1 MISSA
6 SASPQWLPAARPDG
20 KLWKGFIAQKL
31 RDVIGALRGRIAKH
45 QRHDGRGLVTHTAG
59 WSTPDDPA
67 RNIER
72 AHGVKLV
79 FHQTVPPIL
88 PSDRF
93 DELVVTNGDLVLVG
107 MLRAEILVYDDALMD
122 ALSKDPRVHFKPIAA
137 VLKEAADDIRQMSCA
152 EARATHETLRAYY
165 LSTHRDADAR
175 FAALVEQACV
185 R

>member
-79 FHQTVPPIL
+79 ISDSYRPP
-88 PSDRF
+88 S
-93 DELVVTNGDLVLVG
+93 
-107 MLRAEILVYDDALMD
+107 A
-122 ALSKDPRVHFKPIAA
+122 K
-137 VLKEAADDIRQMSCA
+137 VLK
-152 EARATHETLRAYY
+152 ATATL
-165 LSTHRDADAR
+165 HRSAPPDRMAPNTYSGVAFR
-175 FAALVEQACV
+175 LFIP
-185 R
+185 